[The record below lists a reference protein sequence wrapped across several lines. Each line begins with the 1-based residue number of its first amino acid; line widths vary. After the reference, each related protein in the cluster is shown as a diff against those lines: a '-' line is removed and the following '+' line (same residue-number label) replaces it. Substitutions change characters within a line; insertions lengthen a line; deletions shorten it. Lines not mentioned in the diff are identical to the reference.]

1 MRVRTELIRAM
12 GISPTRVRPIQ
23 IKATLIRAMRIR
35 TPLTLK
41 LTRKSSSRF
50 KTKLM
55 SYRTATHHLPMLAAP
70 PPAAQETLRSEERRV
85 GKEGKAQWWRSPER
99 KE

>member
-12 GISPTRVRPIQ
+12 GTSPIRVRPIQ
-23 IKATLIRAMRIR
+23 IKATLIRTMPIR

-55 SYRTATHHLPMLAAP
+55 SYRTATHHSAMLAALP
-70 PPAAQETLRSEERRV
+70 RAALETLRSEERRV
-85 GKEGKAQWWRSPER
+85 GKERRSGGET
-99 KE
+99 EDGQ